1 MSGNGSSTTD
11 KISYNTRAVILGL
24 FALVSFVLIVFFMAV
39 LYSEAEQVGRLTPV
53 FIAAISGTLALG
65 GTLVSQL
72 WSNKLVSSKNEFKGP
87 SITKTIPFDSE
98 PNVPV
103 TTPIIATFN
112 QLMEKDTINPTT
124 FTVKNASDN
133 SKIEGSVEL
142 IGGDVKFTPIIPLKK
157 NTKITVMVSK
167 DVKDT
172 SGNTLGTDKKWSFT
186 TTNK

>member
-1 MSGNGSSTTD
+1 
-11 KISYNTRAVILGL
+11 
-24 FALVSFVLIVFFMAV
+24 
-39 LYSEAEQVGRLTPV
+39 
-53 FIAAISGTLALG
+53 
-65 GTLVSQL
+65 
-72 WSNKLVSSKNEFKGP
+72 
-87 SITKTIPFDSE
+87 
-98 PNVPV
+98 
-103 TTPIIATFN
+103 
-112 QLMEKDTINPTT
+112 MEKDTINPTT